1 MPHELEIDALGLL
14 CPLPVL
20 RIQKQ
25 MRRLAP
31 GDTVKIISDDPAALV
46 DIPHYCKERGHA
58 LVQHRR
64 TDKGQVFIIR
74 KA

>member
-25 MRRLAP
+25 MRHLAP

-46 DIPHYCKERGHA
+46 DIPHYCRERGHA

-74 KA
+74 KV

>member
-1 MPHELEIDALGLL
+1 MPQELEIDALGLL

-25 MRRLAP
+25 MRHLAP
-31 GDTVKIISDDPAALV
+31 GDMVKIISDDPAALV

-58 LVQHRR
+58 LVQNRR
-64 TDKGQVFIIR
+64 TDKGQLFVIR
-74 KA
+74 KV

>member
-1 MPHELEIDALGLL
+1 MPQELEIDALGLL

-31 GDTVKIISDDPAALV
+31 GDTVRIISDDPAAMV
-46 DIPHYCKERGHA
+46 DIPHYCNERGHA
-58 LVQHRR
+58 LVQNRR
-64 TDKGQVFIIR
+64 TDRGQVFIIR
-74 KA
+74 KV